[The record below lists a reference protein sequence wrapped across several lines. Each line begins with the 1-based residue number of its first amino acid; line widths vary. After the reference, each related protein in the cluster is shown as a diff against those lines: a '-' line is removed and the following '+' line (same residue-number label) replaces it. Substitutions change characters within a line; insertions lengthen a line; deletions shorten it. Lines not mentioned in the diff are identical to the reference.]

1 MKLKTN
7 LHLHTKEDP
16 LDGEDWKKIVT
27 YSIYELIDY
36 AHKLDFKVLA
46 FTSHLKFVYKKEY
59 GEYAKSKGLLLIPG
73 IEIELKEIFFE
84 KHVLVLNCDKSV
96 EKIKTFKELVEYK
109 KNHPEIFIIAPHPDF
124 GFIYS
129 IGLKNLRKYIDLF
142 DAIEYSWFYSKIFN
156 LNKGGESVAREFKK
170 PFIATSDTHVLG
182 NLKYDYAVIE
192 ADDLS
197 IQSVFKAIRESRFTN
212 VTEEKDTIDLIKYQL
227 KTNLRMIRGYLENP
241 VKHFLF
247 KIYGLSKNWKS
258 G

>member
-1 MKLKTN
+1 M
-7 LHLHTKEDP
+7 
-16 LDGEDWKKIVT
+16 
-27 YSIYELIDY
+27 
-36 AHKLDFKVLA
+36 
-46 FTSHLKFVYKKEY
+46 
-59 GEYAKSKGLLLIPG
+59 
-73 IEIELKEIFFE
+73 
-84 KHVLVLNCDKSV
+84 LNCDKSV

-227 KTNLRMIRGYLENP
+227 KTNLRMVRGYLENP